1 MKASEESQ
9 TKSQTRRTIR
19 VMTATARRG
28 HGEGSVY
35 RDAANGTWVGAISLG
50 WRHDGT
56 RIRRK
61 VTGRTKTEV
70 RDKLKKLQA
79 EADAGLKTSASYTL
93 AKTVADWTTEA
104 LDGLAD
110 KTVRSHVDLLR
121 PVTMLIGN
129 VPLRDLTAQDV
140 RRTLSKLAQTRSTRT
155 MASTHNVLVRAI
167 RHAEANDR
175 VGRNVASLVKPPQGK
190 TGRPSRAM
198 TAAEAAA
205 LLAAAKDHPRLGAYV
220 ILSLTT
226 GIRTEEARALRWD
239 HVDLDGDPEARSPV
253 PPSIAVWRS
262 VRLHG
267 DTKTEKS
274 RRTLALPQNAVTAL
288 REHRKWQASSRL
300 AAGPLWQD
308 TGLVFTTSVGTPLDA
323 SHVRRDF
330 RALCKKAGIEGVW
343 APRELR
349 HTFVS
354 VMSVSGVAVEEI
366 ARLAGHASSRTT
378 ETIYR
383 HELRPVIATGA
394 DVMDKIFISADRE
407 G

>member
-1 MKASEESQ
+1 
-9 TKSQTRRTIR
+9 
-19 VMTATARRG
+19 
-28 HGEGSVY
+28 
-35 RDAANGTWVGAISLG
+35 
-50 WRHDGT
+50 
-56 RIRRK
+56 
-61 VTGRTKTEV
+61 
-70 RDKLKKLQA
+70 
-79 EADAGLKTSASYTL
+79 
-93 AKTVADWTTEA
+93 
-104 LDGLAD
+104 
-110 KTVRSHVDLLR
+110 
-121 PVTMLIGN
+121 
-129 VPLRDLTAQDV
+129 
-140 RRTLSKLAQTRSTRT
+140 
-155 MASTHNVLVRAI
+155 
-167 RHAEANDR
+167 

-198 TAAEAAA
+198 TAGEAAA

-274 RRTLALPQNAVTAL
+274 RRTLALPQSAVAAL

-330 RALCKKAGIEGVW
+330 RSLCKKAGIEGVW

-383 HELRPVIATGA
+383 HELRPVITTGA
-394 DVMDKIFISADRE
+394 DVMDKIFTAAE
-407 G
+407 GEG

>member
-1 MKASEESQ
+1 LLE
-9 TKSQTRRTIR
+9 IGH
-19 VMTATARRG
+19 RG

-35 RDAANGTWVGAISLG
+35 RDAANGIWVGAISLG
-50 WRHDGT
+50 WRPDGS

-70 RDKLKKLQA
+70 REKLKSLQA

-93 AKTVADWTTEA
+93 AKAADDWAAEA

-121 PVTMLIGN
+121 PVTMLIGH

-140 RRTLSKLAQTRSTRT
+140 RRTLNKLAQTRSTWT

-190 TGRPSRAM
+190 TGRPSRVM

-205 LLAAAKDHPRLGAYV
+205 LLAVAKDHSRLGAYV

-239 HVDLDGDPEARSPV
+239 HVDLDGNPDARTPV
-253 PPSIAVWRS
+253 PPNIAVWRS
-262 VRLHG
+262 VRMHG

-274 RRTLALPQNAVTAL
+274 RRTLALPQNAVAAL
-288 REHRKWQASSRL
+288 REQRKWQAEARL
-300 AAGPLWQD
+300 AAGPLWHD
-308 TGLVFTTSVGTPLDA
+308 SGLVFTTNVGTPLDA

-330 RALCKKAGIEGVW
+330 KALCKKASIEGVW

-354 VMSVSGVAVEEI
+354 VMSESGVAVEEI

-383 HELRPVIATGA
+383 HELRPVITTGA
-394 DVMDKIFISADRE
+394 DVMDRLFISTTT
-407 G
+407 

>member
-1 MKASEESQ
+1 MKAAKQSQ
-9 TKSQTRRTIR
+9 T
-19 VMTATARRG
+19 
-28 HGEGSVY
+28 H
-35 RDAANGTWVGAISLG
+35 
-50 WRHDGT
+50 
-56 RIRRK
+56 
-61 VTGRTKTEV
+61 
-70 RDKLKKLQA
+70 
-79 EADAGLKTSASYTL
+79 
-93 AKTVADWTTEA
+93 TVAKAVGTA
-104 LDGLAD
+104 
-110 KTVRSHVDLLR
+110 KVRS
-121 PVTMLIGN
+121 
-129 VPLRDLTAQDV
+129 
-140 RRTLSKLAQTRSTRT
+140 
-155 MASTHNVLVRAI
+155 
-167 RHAEANDR
+167 
-175 VGRNVASLVKPPQGK
+175 
-190 TGRPSRAM
+190 
-198 TAAEAAA
+198 
-205 LLAAAKDHPRLGAYV
+205 
-220 ILSLTT
+220 
-226 GIRTEEARALRWD
+226 LRWD
-239 HVDLDGDPEARSPV
+239 HVDLDGDPDARTPV

-383 HELRPVIATGA
+383 HELRPVITTGA
-394 DVMDKIFISADRE
+394 DVMDKIFTAAERE

>member
-1 MKASEESQ
+1 
-9 TKSQTRRTIR
+9 
-19 VMTATARRG
+19 MTATARRG

-50 WRHDGT
+50 WRPDGS
-56 RIRRK
+56 RMRRK

-70 RDKLKKLQA
+70 REKLKKLQA
-79 EADAGLKTSASYTL
+79 EADAGLKTSASYTVSK
-93 AKTVADWTTEA
+93 AVDDWAAEA

-167 RHAEANDR
+167 RHAEANDH

-205 LLAAAKDHPRLGAYV
+205 LLVAAKDHPRLGAYV

-239 HVDLDGDPEARSPV
+239 HVDLDGDPDARTPV

-274 RRTLALPQNAVTAL
+274 RRTLALPQSAVAAL

-300 AAGPLWQD
+300 AAGRCGRTPAWCSPRAWERRW
-308 TGLVFTTSVGTPLDA
+308 TPRMSGATSAPCARRLA
-323 SHVRRDF
+323 S
-330 RALCKKAGIEGVW
+330 K
-343 APRELR
+343 
-349 HTFVS
+349 
-354 VMSVSGVAVEEI
+354 VSGRRGSSGTRSYRSCPCPAWLSRRSPAWPDTPAPVPPRPSTGTSSVRSSPPVPTSWTRSSPRLR
-366 ARLAGHASSRTT
+366 ARDSQPQ
-378 ETIYR
+378 
-383 HELRPVIATGA
+383 PVTLG
-394 DVMDKIFISADRE
+394 
-407 G
+407 